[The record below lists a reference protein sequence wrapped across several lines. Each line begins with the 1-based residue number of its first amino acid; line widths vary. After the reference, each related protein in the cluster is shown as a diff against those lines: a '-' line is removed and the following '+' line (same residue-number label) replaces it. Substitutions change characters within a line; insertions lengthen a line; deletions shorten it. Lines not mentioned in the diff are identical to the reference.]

1 MTLAG
6 RLRPRPGWRRG
17 NSLWQAGG
25 MASQATEPA
34 KDSEARRWLLVL
46 LAAAAWTAIALVF
59 AAQGWWAAQQRGSPQ
74 PWWPSLG
81 YSLALFSA
89 WALLTGP
96 ILKLAARIER
106 SGLVRWKRLGLYALG
121 FPLATAGHVGLFA
134 LLYWPLY
141 NDGGRIASP
150 LAMAGRMLLPNAHT
164 NLVFYAGLVAV
175 AVVGVARARKREA
188 EPGPAPERLRIR
200 ARGLVRELAFEE
212 IDWIG
217 AAGDYA
223 EVHCGGDAHL
233 IEESLTALAA
243 RLPPA
248 TFARIHRGA
257 IVRLALIREV
267 RSQGRGDALVRLAD
281 GTELRLSRR
290 YRAAS
295 PALRRAIEGQRK
307 L

>member
-1 MTLAG
+1 MTLADPESG
-6 RLRPRPGWRRG
+6 WRAWRGLWQIGRMTSGAVEQGRIDDAGRRLR
-17 NSLWQAGG
+17 Q
-25 MASQATEPA
+25 
-34 KDSEARRWLLVL
+34 VL
-46 LAAAAWTAIALVF
+46 LALAAWSAIAVVF

-81 YSLALFSA
+81 YSVALFSI

-96 ILKLAARIER
+96 ILGLAGRIER
-106 SGLVRWKRLGLYALG
+106 SGLSRWKRVGLYVAG

-141 NDGGRIASP
+141 NDGGKIPSP
-150 LAMAGRMLLPNAHT
+150 LAMAERMLVPNAHT
-164 NLVFYAGLVAV
+164 NLVFYAGLVAIGV
-175 AVVGVARARKREA
+175 AGVARARKRDT
-188 EPGPAPERLRIR
+188 EPAGPSPQRLRIR
-200 ARGLVRELAFEE
+200 SRGLVRDLAFEE

-223 EVHCGGDAHL
+223 EVHCGDSAWL

-243 RLPPA
+243 RLPTA
-248 TFARIHRGA
+248 MFARIHRRT

-281 GTELRLSRR
+281 GTELRVSRR
-290 YRAAS
+290 YRAAA
-295 PALRRAIEGQRK
+295 PALRQAIEGQRK